1 MTFFA
6 FYSELQNPVSKH
18 LELMCIQTYMSTCPH
33 ARAGYASCPFRKPAM
48 PDAQRSSQTRKH
60 SETIISI
67 LTTSP

>member
-33 ARAGYASCPFRKPAM
+33 ARAGYASCPFRKLQCLM
-48 PDAQRSSQTRKH
+48 PRGAARLV
-60 SETIISI
+60 SI
-67 LTTSP
+67 QKP